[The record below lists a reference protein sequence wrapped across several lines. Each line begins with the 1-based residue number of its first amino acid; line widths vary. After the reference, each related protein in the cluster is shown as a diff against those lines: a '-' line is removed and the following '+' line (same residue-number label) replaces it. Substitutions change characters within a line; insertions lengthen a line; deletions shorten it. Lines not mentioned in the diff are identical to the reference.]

1 MRRLLLDLGNTRL
14 KWRLMEGGEA
24 CSEGALAHA
33 ETGFADALAALARPL
48 RGENVRVWL
57 ASVAP
62 TALAARVEAVLSG
75 LLDAAP
81 VRVRVDAAHPA
92 LRLAYRDPAQLGV
105 DRWLAMLG
113 ARAAASGPV
122 VVALAGTALTLDAVD
137 GAGRHLGGLIAPGL
151 GLQRASLTAGPLF
164 LAEGRLEPMPFA
176 DSTAAA
182 VASGPPL
189 ALAALIERFVRSAA
203 DRCGER
209 PRLLLSGGDAGRL
222 VPLLPL
228 PAEQRP
234 GLVLDGLARLAD

>member
-14 KWRLMEGGEA
+14 KWRLMDGDVA

-33 ETGFADALAALARPL
+33 EAGFADALAALTRPL
-48 RGENVRVWL
+48 RGHVRVWL

-62 TALAARVEAVLSG
+62 DTLAARVEAVLAS
-75 LLDAAP
+75 LLGAAP

-113 ARAAASGPV
+113 ARAAVPGPF

-137 GAGRHLGGLIAPGL
+137 GAGRQLGGLIAPGL
-151 GLQRASLTAGPLF
+151 TLQRASLTTGPLF
-164 LAEGRLEPMPFA
+164 LPGAELEPMPFA

-189 ALAALIERFVRSAA
+189 ALAALIERFVRSTA
-203 DRCGER
+203 DRLGGR
-209 PRLLLSGGDAGRL
+209 PRLLLSGGDAHRL
-222 VPLLPL
+222 MPLLTL
-228 PAEQRP
+228 SAEPRP